1 MKKNII
7 VKATKMLLKTFRR
20 GNAVNVLVQCKVKLC
35 TLKLLPS
42 ESKATLRAPFSC
54 RMFASRATYP
64 KLNVIFKYNIIIII
78 LCKVRIDQNI
88 INVFICIECNYNF

>member
-1 MKKNII
+1 
-7 VKATKMLLKTFRR
+7 
-20 GNAVNVLVQCKVKLC
+20 
-35 TLKLLPS
+35 
-42 ESKATLRAPFSC
+42 
-54 RMFASRATYP
+54 MFASMATYP